1 MGARRALIVA
11 TGSYEHRGLR
21 RLAAP
26 AHDADALRAVLAD
39 PELGGFE
46 VDVARDLPS
55 HQIQRRVADFLAGAG
70 RDDVLLLHFS
80 CHGLKN
86 AAGELFLAGTDTV
99 PNRLSATAVPARFV
113 NDELAECRAAHVA
126 VLLDCCFGGAFAK
139 GTVSR
144 AVDEVDVEQSFP
156 LRPGRSRVVITASSA
171 TEYAFEG
178 EELAESGRLRPSL
191 FTEAV
196 VEGLRT
202 GDADLN
208 GDGSV
213 DLDELYKYVYAR
225 VVAATAHQTPHQSG
239 GGHGASLLVA
249 RTPLARRIAPVDVP
263 ESLSARAK
271 DLDAGIR
278 LAAVGELRTLLVG
291 DDVAVAAGALTV
303 LQTLTGDDSVTVRTA
318 AVEALAVAQLRASP
332 SVVELGEA
340 TEQVVALAGAPLARI
355 FHVTTGT
362 RWLRVS
368 QEGASVVVRADP
380 AAYPEGYGE
389 LRGDFTV
396 TSRLGPIVVPV
407 VCRPAGRL
415 WATRATI
422 PAPDLTWFRD
432 WRVLFG
438 VAVALLVVVL
448 GAAGDMLGHSTFL
461 GFVYEALRW
470 GPLLISIPLLERSG
484 PQRVVGHGV
493 VTANAVFLLVDG
505 LGSVHSVGNVWSWL
519 QLALAAT
526 LVVVL
531 AIRLWPFDQVP
542 RRVTLVPPTQRP
554 LAWVT
559 IGATVVELILL
570 FAAVPYVDAA
580 GFDSSFTIGGVLGLV
595 AGLLAV
601 VPWAGLCLLAV
612 LARTVTAP
620 QRLFLTTAI
629 VAYAGPEVFFMLG
642 SLLLGANFTYVG
654 DDVWGPDV
662 TAPWFALLHGV
673 VTAALAGSAVA
684 RVYRRV

>member
-1 MGARRALIVA
+1 MGTRRALIVA
-11 TGSYEHRGLR
+11 TGGYEHPGLR

-26 AHDADALRAVLAD
+26 AHDADALRAVLAA
-39 PELGGFE
+39 PELGGFD

-99 PNRLSATAVPARFV
+99 PNRLSATAVAARFV

-126 VLLDCCFGGAFAK
+126 LLLDCCFGGAFAK

-144 AVDEVDVEQSFP
+144 AVDDVDVEQSFP
-156 LRPGRSRVVITASSA
+156 LREGRSRIVITASSA

-178 EELAESGRLRPSL
+178 EELAESGRLRPSV

-196 VEGLRT
+196 VQGLRT

-225 VVAATAHQTPHQSG
+225 VVAATAHQTPHLSG

-249 RTPLARRIAPVDVP
+249 RTPLTRRITPADVP
-263 ESLSARAK
+263 ESLAARAK
-271 DLDAGIR
+271 DLDAEVR
-278 LAAVGELRTLLVG
+278 LAAVGELRALLVG
-291 DDVAVAAGALTV
+291 DDVSAAAGALAV
-303 LQTLTGDDSVTVRTA
+303 LQASTGDDSVTVRTA

-332 SVVELGEA
+332 SVVELGES
-340 TEQVVALAGAPLARI
+340 TEQLVALAGAPLARI
-355 FHVTTGT
+355 FHVTTET

-368 QEGASVVVRADP
+368 REGAAVLVRADP

-389 LRGDFTV
+389 LRGEFTV
-396 TSRLGPIVVPV
+396 TTRLGPVVVPV

-415 WATRATI
+415 WARATI
-422 PAPDLTWFRD
+422 PVPDLVWFQD
-432 WRVLFG
+432 WRVLAG
-438 VAVALLVVVL
+438 IAVALMVVVL
-448 GAAGDMLGHSTFL
+448 GAATDMLGQATFL
-461 GFVYEALRW
+461 GFLYEVLRF
-470 GPLLISIPLLERSG
+470 GPLFVGIRLLDRDG
-484 PQRVVGHGV
+484 PRRVVGHGLV
-493 VTANAVFLLVDG
+493 AANATFLLVDG
-505 LGSVHSVGNVWSWL
+505 LGNVHSAGSAWSWL
-519 QLALAAT
+519 QLALAAA

-531 AIRLWPFDQVP
+531 AIRLWPFEQVP
-542 RRVTLVPPTQRP
+542 RRLTLVPPTQRP

-559 IGATVVELILL
+559 IGAAVVELILL
-570 FAAVPYVDAA
+570 VSAVPTES
-580 GFDSSFTIGGVLGLV
+580 GSFTVSGVMGLV

-601 VPWAGLCLLAV
+601 LPWAGLCVLAV
-612 LARTVTAP
+612 LTRTLSAA
-620 QRLFLTTAI
+620 QRLFATAAI
-629 VAYAGPEVFFMLG
+629 AAYAGPEVLFMLG
-642 SLLLGANFTYVG
+642 SILLGANFTYVG
-654 DDVWGPDV
+654 DDVWDSHGTAVWFPLLHALV
-662 TAPWFALLHGV
+662 TA
-673 VTAALAGSAVA
+673 TLAGSAVA